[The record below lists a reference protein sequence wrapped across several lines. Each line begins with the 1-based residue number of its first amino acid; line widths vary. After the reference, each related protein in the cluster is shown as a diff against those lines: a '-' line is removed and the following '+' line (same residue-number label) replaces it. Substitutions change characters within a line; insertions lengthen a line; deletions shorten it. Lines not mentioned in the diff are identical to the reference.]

1 MKQLETSLLGCENE
15 DDSFTLLINTLV
27 PTIHRSDWFVDWQRV
42 KENVAPHVREL
53 ALLNTVIGSE
63 NIERDLA
70 SLIADYPKVL
80 RVMPL
85 LLASREHSFDVMVD
99 AKNLIVERFDFEG
112 KSFTKDDV
120 ASCIRFLRDSGLLG
134 ILSNRKIKSIA
145 DYYFGIEVGLDSNA
159 RKNRSGDLME
169 SLVEN
174 FVVETAEELR
184 AEYMEQATAA
194 KVKSAWD
201 FNLKMDKSERRVDFA
216 IFKDDHLFLV
226 ETNFYG
232 GGGSKLK
239 STATEYCEMF
249 ERYSAQQNVDFLWIT
264 DGFGW
269 KGTQPPLRE
278 YCRKAD
284 FLLNLTTIREKRLLT
299 NILGELLAL

>member
-1 MKQLETSLLGCENE
+1 MKQLETVLLGCENE
-15 DDSFTLLINTLV
+15 DDSFNFLINTLV
-27 PTIHRSDWFVDWQRV
+27 PTIHRSDWFVDWQRI
-42 KENVAPHVREL
+42 KANVAPHVREL
-53 ALLNTVIGSE
+53 ALLNTVVGSE

-70 SLIADYPKVL
+70 ALIADYPKVL

-85 LLASREHSFDVMVD
+85 LLASREHSFDD

-112 KSFTKDDV
+112 KSPTKDDV

-134 ILSNRKIKSIA
+134 ILSDRRIKSIA

-159 RKNRSGDLME
+159 RKNRSGELME

-174 FVVETAEELR
+174 FVVETAGELQ
-184 AEYMEQATAA
+184 AEYMAQATAA

-201 FNLKMDKSERRVDFA
+201 FNLMMDKSERRVDFA

-249 ERYSAQQNVDFLWIT
+249 ERYSAQHNVDFLWIT

-284 FLLNLTTIREKRLLT
+284 YLLNLTTVRTKRLLT

>member
-1 MKQLETSLLGCENE
+1 MKQLETDLLGCKTE
-15 DDSFTLLINTLV
+15 DDSFNLLIDTLV
-27 PTIHRSDWFVDWQRV
+27 PTIHRSDWFVDWKRI
-42 KENVAPHVREL
+42 KANVAPHVREL

-63 NIERDLA
+63 NVERDLSA
-70 SLIADYPKVL
+70 LIADYPKVL
-80 RVMPL
+80 RVIPL

-99 AKNLIVERFDFEG
+99 TKNLIVERFDFEG
-112 KSFTKDDV
+112 KSPSKADI
-120 ASCIRFLRDSGLLG
+120 ASCIRFLRQSGLLD
-134 ILSNRKIKSIA
+134 ILSDRKIKSIA

-159 RKNRSGDLME
+159 RKNRSGELME

-174 FVVETAEELR
+174 FVVETAGELH
-184 AEYMEQATAA
+184 ADYMSQATAA
-194 KVKSAWD
+194 KVKSEWD
-201 FNLKMDKSERRVDFA
+201 FTLIMDKSERRVDFA
-216 IFKDDHLFLV
+216 LFKDDHLFLV

-249 ERYSAQQNVDFLWIT
+249 ERYSAQRNVDFLWIT

-284 FLLNLTTIREKRLLT
+284 YLLNLSTMREKRLLT
-299 NILGELLAL
+299 NILGEILLP

>member
-1 MKQLETSLLGCENE
+1 MNPIETALLGCRNE
-15 DDSFTLLINTLV
+15 DESFRFLIDTLI
-27 PTIHRSDWFVDWQRV
+27 PTIHRSDWFVDWNRV
-42 KENVAPHVREL
+42 KANVAPHVREL
-53 ALLNTVIGSE
+53 ALLDTLVGSE
-63 NIERDLA
+63 DIERDLS

-99 AKNLIVERFDFEG
+99 AKKLLVKRFDFEG
-112 KSFTKDDV
+112 RAPSAADI
-120 ASCIRFLRDSGLLG
+120 ASCVRFLRQSGLLD
-134 ILSNRKIKSIA
+134 ILADRKVKSIP

-174 FVVETAEELR
+174 FVVETAEALH
-184 AEYMEQATAA
+184 ADYMAQATKA
-194 KVKSAWD
+194 KIKAHWD
-201 FNLKMDKSERRVDFA
+201 FDLQMDKSERRVDFA
-216 IFKDDHLFLV
+216 IFRDDRLFLL

-249 ERYSAQQNVDFLWIT
+249 KRYSRQRRVEFLWIT
-264 DGFGW
+264 DGYGW
-269 KGTQPPLRE
+269 KGTQAPLRE
-278 YCRKAD
+278 YCQKAD
-284 FLLNLTTIREKRLLT
+284 YLLNLAAVRGKNLLT
-299 NILGELLAL
+299 GILGEILSP

>member
-1 MKQLETSLLGCENE
+1 M
-15 DDSFTLLINTLV
+15 
-27 PTIHRSDWFVDWQRV
+27 DWQRI
-42 KENVAPHVREL
+42 KANVAPHVREL
-53 ALLNTVIGSE
+53 ALLNTVVGSE

-70 SLIADYPKVL
+70 ALIADYPKVL

-112 KSFTKDDV
+112 KSPTKDDV

-134 ILSNRKIKSIA
+134 ILSDRRIKSIA

-159 RKNRSGDLME
+159 RKNRSGELME

-174 FVVETAEELR
+174 FVVETAGELQ
-184 AEYMEQATAA
+184 AEYMAQATAA

-201 FNLKMDKSERRVDFA
+201 FNLMMDKSERRVDFA

-249 ERYSAQQNVDFLWIT
+249 ERYSAQHNVDFLWIT

-284 FLLNLTTIREKRLLT
+284 YLLNLTTVRTKRLLT

>member
-1 MKQLETSLLGCENE
+1 MKQLETNLLGCKTE
-15 DDSFTLLINTLV
+15 DDSFNLLIDTLI
-27 PTIHRSDWFVDWQRV
+27 PTIHRSDWFVDWQRI
-42 KENVAPHVREL
+42 KLNVAPHVREL

-63 NIERDLA
+63 NVERDLFA
-70 SLIADYPKVL
+70 LIADYPKVL

-99 AKNLIVERFDFEG
+99 TKNLIVERFDFEG
-112 KSFTKDDV
+112 KSPAKTDI
-120 ASCIRFLRDSGLLG
+120 ASCIRFLRQSGLLD
-134 ILSNRKIKSIA
+134 ILSDRKIKSIA

-159 RKNRSGDLME
+159 RKNRSGELME

-174 FVVETAEELR
+174 FVVETAGELH
-184 AEYMEQATAA
+184 ADYMSQATAA
-194 KVKSAWD
+194 KVKAEWD
-201 FNLKMDKSERRVDFA
+201 FTLKMDKSERRVDFA
-216 IFKDDHLFLV
+216 LFKDDHLFLV

-249 ERYSAQQNVDFLWIT
+249 ERYSAQRNVDFLWIT

-284 FLLNLTTIREKRLLT
+284 YLLNLSTIREKRLLT
-299 NILGELLAL
+299 NILGEILFP

>member
-1 MKQLETSLLGCENE
+1 MKQLETALLGCENE
-15 DDSFTLLINTLV
+15 DDSFNFLIDTLV
-27 PTIHRSDWFVDWQRV
+27 PTIHRSDWFVDWQRI
-42 KENVAPHVREL
+42 KANVAPHVREL
-53 ALLNTVIGSE
+53 ALLNTVVGSE

-70 SLIADYPKVL
+70 ALIADYPKVL

-112 KSFTKDDV
+112 KSPTKDDV
-120 ASCIRFLRDSGLLG
+120 ASCILFLRDSGLLG
-134 ILSNRKIKSIA
+134 ILSDRRIKSIA

-159 RKNRSGDLME
+159 RKNRSGELME

-174 FVVETAEELR
+174 FVVETAGELQ
-184 AEYMEQATAA
+184 AEYMAQATAA

-201 FNLKMDKSERRVDFA
+201 FNLMMDKSERRVDFA

-249 ERYSAQQNVDFLWIT
+249 ERYSAQHNVDFLWIT

-284 FLLNLTTIREKRLLT
+284 YLLNLTTVRTKRLLT

>member
-1 MKQLETSLLGCENE
+1 MKQLETALLGCENE
-15 DDSFTLLINTLV
+15 DDSFNFLIDTLV
-27 PTIHRSDWFVDWQRV
+27 PTIHRSDWFVDWQRI
-42 KENVAPHVREL
+42 KANVAPHVREL
-53 ALLNTVIGSE
+53 ALLNTVVGSE

-70 SLIADYPKVL
+70 ALIADYPKVL

-112 KSFTKDDV
+112 KSPTKDDV

-134 ILSNRKIKSIA
+134 ILSDRRIKSIA

-159 RKNRSGDLME
+159 RKNRSGELME

-174 FVVETAEELR
+174 FVVETAGELQ
-184 AEYMEQATAA
+184 AEYMAQATAA

-201 FNLKMDKSERRVDFA
+201 FNLMMDKSERRVDFA

-249 ERYSAQQNVDFLWIT
+249 ERYSAQHNVDFLWIT

-284 FLLNLTTIREKRLLT
+284 YLLNLTTVRTKRLLT

>member
-1 MKQLETSLLGCENE
+1 MKQLETALLGCENE
-15 DDSFTLLINTLV
+15 DDSFNFLIDTLV
-27 PTIHRSDWFVDWQRV
+27 PTIHRSDWFVDWQRI
-42 KENVAPHVREL
+42 KANVAPHVREL
-53 ALLNTVIGSE
+53 ALLNTVVGSE

-70 SLIADYPKVL
+70 ALIADYPKVL

-112 KSFTKDDV
+112 KSPTKDDV

-134 ILSNRKIKSIA
+134 ILSDRRIKSIA
-145 DYYFGIEVGLDSNA
+145 DYFFGIEVGLDSNA
-159 RKNRSGDLME
+159 RKNRSGELME

-174 FVVETAEELR
+174 FVVETAGELQ
-184 AEYMEQATAA
+184 AEYMAQATAA

-201 FNLKMDKSERRVDFA
+201 FNLMMDKSERRVDFA

-249 ERYSAQQNVDFLWIT
+249 ERYSAQHNVDFLWIT

-284 FLLNLTTIREKRLLT
+284 YLLNLTTVRTKRLLT

>member
-1 MKQLETSLLGCENE
+1 MKQLETALLGCENE
-15 DDSFTLLINTLV
+15 DDSFNYLIDTLV
-27 PTIHRSDWFVDWQRV
+27 PTIHRSDWFVDWQRI
-42 KENVAPHVREL
+42 KANVAPHVREL
-53 ALLNTVIGSE
+53 ALLNTVVGSE

-70 SLIADYPKVL
+70 ALIADYPKVL

-112 KSFTKDDV
+112 KSPTKDDV

-134 ILSNRKIKSIA
+134 ILSDRRIKSIA

-159 RKNRSGDLME
+159 RKNRSGELME

-174 FVVETAEELR
+174 FVVETAGELQ
-184 AEYMEQATAA
+184 AEYMAQATAA

-201 FNLKMDKSERRVDFA
+201 FNLMMDKSERRVDFA

-249 ERYSAQQNVDFLWIT
+249 ERYSAQHNVDFLWIT

-284 FLLNLTTIREKRLLT
+284 YLLNLTTVRTKRLLT

>member
-1 MKQLETSLLGCENE
+1 MKQLETALLGCENE
-15 DDSFTLLINTLV
+15 DDSFNYLIDTLV
-27 PTIHRSDWFVDWQRV
+27 PTIHRSDWFVDWQRI
-42 KENVAPHVREL
+42 KANVAPHVREL

-70 SLIADYPKVL
+70 ALIADYPKVL

-112 KSFTKDDV
+112 KSPTKDDV
-120 ASCIRFLRDSGLLG
+120 ASCILFLRDSGLLG
-134 ILSNRKIKSIA
+134 ILSDRRIKSIA

-159 RKNRSGDLME
+159 RKNRSGELME

-174 FVVETAEELR
+174 FVVETAGELQ
-184 AEYMEQATAA
+184 AEYMAQATAA

-201 FNLKMDKSERRVDFA
+201 FNLMMDKSERRVDFA

-249 ERYSAQQNVDFLWIT
+249 ERYSAQHNVDFLWIT

-284 FLLNLTTIREKRLLT
+284 YLLNLTTVRTKRLLT